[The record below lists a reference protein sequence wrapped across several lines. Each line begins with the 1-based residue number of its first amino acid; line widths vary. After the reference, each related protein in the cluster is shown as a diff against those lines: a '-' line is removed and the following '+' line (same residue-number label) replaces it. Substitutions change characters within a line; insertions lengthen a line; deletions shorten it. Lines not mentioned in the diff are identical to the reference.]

1 MKTLSGWSIKNNVV
15 VGRHAHARTVNTDAP
30 NQPDLFRL
38 EDYVVSSVMAG
49 TIWLV
54 RRNGFTDAERRI
66 RGNIRNA
73 CVGQSVFQLEN
84 MMLDRDGFERDCIE
98 EFKMELEAEQR

>member
-1 MKTLSGWSIKNNVV
+1 MKTLRGWSIKNDVV

-38 EDYVVSSVMAG
+38 EDYLVSSVMAG
-49 TIWLV
+49 TIWLI
-54 RRNGFTDAERRI
+54 RRYPFTDAERRI

-73 CVGQSVFQLEN
+73 CVGQTVFQLEN

-98 EFKMELEAEQR
+98 EYKMELEAEQR